1 MTLGSLYWHIACL
14 EPNGLFVNEPQ
25 IRSPQ
30 KEVQE
35 AENLKQ
41 TRNVIIR
48 YSQKGVKKL
57 TNAIFRPE
65 KSDTLTEH

>member
-41 TRNVIIR
+41 IRNVTDIPK
-48 YSQKGVKKL
+48 KGLKNSPMQYL
-57 TNAIFRPE
+57 DL
-65 KSDTLTEH
+65 KSPIH